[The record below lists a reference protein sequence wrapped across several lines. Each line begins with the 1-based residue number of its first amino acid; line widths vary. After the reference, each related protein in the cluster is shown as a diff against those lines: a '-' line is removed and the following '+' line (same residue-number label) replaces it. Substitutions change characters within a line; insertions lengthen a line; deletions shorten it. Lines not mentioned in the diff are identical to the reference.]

1 MTTLIEATNSNH
13 TLTSKVLSGATAM
26 FILVLAV
33 LVTMF
38 LVAMVSVG

>member
-1 MTTLIEATNSNH
+1 MTTLRKATNLNH
-13 TLTSKVLSGATAM
+13 TLRSKVLTGMTTM

-33 LVTMF
+33 LATMF